1 MTIRSWTS
9 SGEVA
14 FTLGKQWRSRE
25 KQEVSQK
32 KFATRSELQEATKVS
47 YKKST
52 AWRCVQRWHCDSG
65 IGHQSLWFRGD
76 HEDAIRWLS
85 FWMFSTK
92 TLATD
97 AYRSTLTDVAST
109 LLASGRHL
117 ASANLRTA
125 ATIGSTYRRYPS
137 NEMKQLCKWANIF
150 VNQFFIKI
158 PFRNWK

>member
-14 FTLGKQWRSRE
+14 FALGKQWRSRE
-25 KQEVSQK
+25 KQEVSHK
-32 KFATRSELQEATKVS
+32 KLATRSELQEATKVS

-92 TLATD
+92 TLTTD
-97 AYRSTLTDVAST
+97 AYRPTLTDVAHFTRKWTPLSKCKLENCRNGNDSKHVST
-109 LLASGRHL
+109 LS
-117 ASANLRTA
+117 
-125 ATIGSTYRRYPS
+125 
-137 NEMKQLCKWANIF
+137 
-150 VNQFFIKI
+150 IKRDEAI
-158 PFRNWK
+158 M